1 MAVSKERFWYTENKK
16 IGVVEKDGTT
26 TTTDGVVSSYKSIS
40 EAKTLRL
47 FTISMDAD
55 LSAALGD
62 AAFANIPEQFHEA
75 IVFKA
80 IAYGYLDPRNMEMNN
95 SANFTQMYD
104 QGVKRAKKY
113 VRSQNITSG
122 QITPQEF

>member
-1 MAVSKERFWYTENKK
+1 MAVDKERFWYTENKK

-26 TTTDGVVSSYKSIS
+26 TTTDGVISQYKSIS

-47 FTISMDAD
+47 FAISVDTD
-55 LSAALGD
+55 LTDVLGD
-62 AAFANIPEQFHEA
+62 AAFTNIPSQFHEA

-95 SANFTQMYD
+95 AANFTQMYD

-113 VRSQNITSG
+113 VRSQNITTG
-122 QITPQEF
+122 QITPHEF